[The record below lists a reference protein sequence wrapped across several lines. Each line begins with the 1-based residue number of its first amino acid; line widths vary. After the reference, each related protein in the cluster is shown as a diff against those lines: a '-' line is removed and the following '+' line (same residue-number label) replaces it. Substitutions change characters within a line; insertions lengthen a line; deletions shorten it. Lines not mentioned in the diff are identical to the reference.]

1 MKTQQLCELYEIKLV
16 SSDLYYNDENV
27 RKRLTHYSIEFWEVF
42 FSVQVVIGDIEFHN
56 FN

>member
-27 RKRLTHYSIEFWEVF
+27 RCAKKTYSLL
-42 FSVQVVIGDIEFHN
+42 N
-56 FN
+56 

>member
-27 RKRLTHYSIEFWEVF
+27 RKRLTHYSIEF
-42 FSVQVVIGDIEFHN
+42 
-56 FN
+56 